1 MRVKVYCEG
10 TAKVQS
16 WAVLYKNATFP
27 YRCIGP
33 LIVKMLKFTKAQF
46 LLEIVKNFAKIL
58 NLVSALNTDS
68 LVVKSNNSK
77 KISKA
82 LVNIFILANSLL
94 ADRPP
99 FN

>member
-1 MRVKVYCEG
+1 MCLLPAYRSCEWG
-10 TAKVQS
+10 DEPVFF
-16 WAVLYKNATFP
+16 L
-27 YRCIGP
+27 
-33 LIVKMLKFTKAQF
+33 